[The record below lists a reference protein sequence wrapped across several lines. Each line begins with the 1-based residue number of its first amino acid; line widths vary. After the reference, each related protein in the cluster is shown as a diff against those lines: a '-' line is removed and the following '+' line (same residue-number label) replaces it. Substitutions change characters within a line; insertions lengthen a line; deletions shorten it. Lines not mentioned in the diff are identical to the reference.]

1 MMSTQITIRLPED
14 ILKRAELLSMRT
26 GRAVA
31 DVLSDAITLSLNP
44 LGDRLEDERPLT
56 SWTDKE
62 VLAAAELQLPEADD
76 ERLSELLN
84 RQQAGQ
90 LNDTDRPELTALM
103 QRYQQGLLRKAVG
116 LREAVRRGLCEA
128 LDP

>member
-1 MMSTQITIRLPED
+1 MSTQITISLPED
-14 ILKRAELLSMRT
+14 VLKRAELLSMRT

-44 LGDRLEDERPLT
+44 LGDRLEDERPPS

-62 VLAAAELQLPEADD
+62 VLAAAELQLPKADD

-90 LNDTDRPELTALM
+90 LNDADRPELTALM
-103 QRYQQGLLRKAVG
+103 QRYQQGLVRKAVG
-116 LREAVRRGLCEA
+116 IREAVRRGLCEA
-128 LDP
+128 VDP